1 MKHTIHFLPEI
12 KSLGQ
17 LPEWSIL
24 CTIYVLGLCQNIPHE
39 KGLAWL
45 RTLLDAR
52 TEKKL
57 TTETFLVFAE
67 IILKSNIFQF
77 HEETLKQLRGTVIGT
92 KLAPTYGIVFMV
104 GLEEK
109 ILEAIELQP
118 RKWWRYI
125 DDIFFICLETWRRFF
140 DAIYWNT

>member
-1 MKHTIHFLPEI
+1 M
-12 KSLGQ
+12 
-17 LPEWSIL
+17 
-24 CTIYVLGLCQNIPHE
+24 
-39 KGLAWL
+39 
-45 RTLLDAR
+45 
-52 TEKKL
+52 

-67 IILKSNIFQF
+67 IILKSNIFHF

-118 RKWWRYI
+118 RNWCMYI
-125 DDIFFICLETWRRFF
+125 YDIFFICLETWRRFF
-140 DAIYWNT
+140 DAIY